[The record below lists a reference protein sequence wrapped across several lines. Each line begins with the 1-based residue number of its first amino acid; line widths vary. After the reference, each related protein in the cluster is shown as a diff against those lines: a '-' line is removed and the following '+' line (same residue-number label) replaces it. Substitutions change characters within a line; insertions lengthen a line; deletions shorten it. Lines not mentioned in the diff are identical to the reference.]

1 MTPRH
6 RLLLA
11 VLLAALLPSLGWAQ
25 AYPSKP
31 IRLVVPFG
39 TGGSNDII
47 ARLLAA
53 KLGEALA
60 QSVVV
65 ENRPGAGG
73 TIGTDSVVKADPDG
87 YTLMIGA
94 TSTIAVNVG
103 LYPKRNFDPAT
114 NLTPITQIAAGPF
127 LMAVPASLPARNVKE
142 FIELAKAKPGELNFG
157 SSGKGSSLHL
167 TAEMFKS
174 MAKVDLVH
182 IPYKSGGAA
191 IADLATARV
200 QLVYSDLPALLPF
213 VKNNQVRPI
222 AVTTPTRWHLLPDLP
237 TVAESGVPGYDATSW
252 YGILGPA
259 GLPRDIVSR
268 LGSEIAKIVHSAEIK
283 QRFNGMGVEP
293 VTSTPE
299 EFSRYIREQVT
310 KWSGVI
316 KSSGAQLE

>member
-1 MTPRH
+1 
-6 RLLLA
+6 
-11 VLLAALLPSLGWAQ
+11 
-25 AYPSKP
+25 
-31 IRLVVPFG
+31 
-39 TGGSNDII
+39 
-47 ARLLAA
+47 
-53 KLGEALA
+53 
-60 QSVVV
+60 
-65 ENRPGAGG
+65 
-73 TIGTDSVVKADPDG
+73 
-87 YTLMIGA
+87 
-94 TSTIAVNVG
+94 
-103 LYPKRNFDPAT
+103 
-114 NLTPITQIAAGPF
+114 
-127 LMAVPASLPARNVKE
+127 MAVPASLPARNVKE